1 MYKTYS
7 MDLAGRTLSVDI
19 GRVGKQ
25 AGGCAFIHYGD
36 TTLLCTATQSAAVLD
51 SSEIEDLEGLRGKKI
66 AVKTGTQG
74 ASYAESLADEYEFN
88 ITYYED
94 SPSMYQA
101 VTGGQADACFEDTPI
116 MADSIKSGGLNM
128 KVLENTANEG
138 SDYGFA
144 VFSADKQ
151 ELIDAF
157 NAGLANI
164 RENGKYDEIISKYL
178 GAE

>member
-1 MYKTYS
+1 
-7 MDLAGRTLSVDI
+7 
-19 GRVGKQ
+19 
-25 AGGCAFIHYGD
+25 
-36 TTLLCTATQSAAVLD
+36 
-51 SSEIEDLEGLRGKKI
+51 
-66 AVKTGTQG
+66 
-74 ASYAESLADEYEFN
+74 
-88 ITYYED
+88 
-94 SPSMYQA
+94 MYQA